1 MNPVNADNRFGYVV
15 ARAKPEFTDSVVAV
29 PGQLPATTAAQP
41 VLAVT
46 RGEKTIARARAGV
59 ALTRSQV
66 GEPPPPLPPKV
77 VWQQTR
83 LQAPAELEVSRSRT
97 DLLSERVARG

>member
-1 MNPVNADNRFGYVV
+1 MNGPNPHCYLLPRN
-15 ARAKPEFTDSVVAV
+15 KPEFTDSVVAV

-46 RGEKTIARARAGV
+46 RGEKMIAQARTQV

-83 LQAPAELEVSRSRT
+83 LQAPTELEVSRSRT
-97 DLLSERVARG
+97 DLLSEQVARG